1 MKVALLAP
9 LPPLQNGI
17 ADYAQAWM
25 EALRGAGV
33 DVRVPPQRAGGDWDT
48 NDAGFWQSVDIVH
61 AQLGGGRGP
70 EFLALEQLRAHWPQ
84 LAISATVHDPERL
97 VWRSPDPAKGLA
109 RRVASWPRPLPQLLA
124 LVQDRRTLGRERS
137 LAAGLDAMVALTRT
151 GVTCLVERM
160 QVEPRKVHFIA
171 HGNPLFATAEL
182 PEGEVLK
189 LLYFGFIY
197 PGKGIEDLFEALA
210 AVFRLRPQARLVLT
224 MAGGSSPEL
233 AFGSRGNYLSQ
244 LRERATQLGI
254 VERIEW
260 QLDLPAGGILDCV
273 QAHHV
278 MVLPYRDSRKLAL
291 LGRMRGTSGALSWAN
306 ASGRGVI
313 ASDAR
318 AFAEEVSYGNGVVF
332 AQGQSQALAERIVAL
347 LDEPSQARSWATA
360 ARALAT
366 QRQWAK
372 IADEFMALFTAV
384 VERKR

>member
-25 EALRGAGV
+25 QALRGAGV
-33 DVRVPPQRAGGDWDT
+33 EVRVPPQRADGSWDT
-48 NDAGFWQSVDIVH
+48 DDMQFWPHVDIVH

-70 EFLALEQLRAHWPQ
+70 EFLALEQLRASWPR
-84 LAISATVHDPERL
+84 LATSATVHDPERL
-97 VWRSPDPAKGLA
+97 VWRSPEPARGMT
-109 RRVASWPRPLPQLLA
+109 RRIAGWPRPLPQLLA
-124 LVQDRRTLGRERS
+124 LAQDRGTLARERH
-137 LAAGLDAMVALTRT
+137 LAAELDAMVALTRS
-151 GVTCLVERM
+151 GGACLVERM
-160 QVEPRKVHFIA
+160 QVAADKVHFIA
-171 HGNPLFATAEL
+171 HGNPLFAPAEL
-182 PEGEVLK
+182 PADEVLK

-197 PGKGIEDLFEALA
+197 PGKGIEDLFDAVA
-210 AVFRLRPQARLVLT
+210 AVLRLRPQARFSLT

-244 LRERATQLGI
+244 LRDLANGLGI
-254 VERIEW
+254 AERIEW
-260 QLDLPAGGILDCV
+260 QLDLPAERILQCV

-332 AQGQSQALAERIVAL
+332 AQGRSEALAGRMIAL
-347 LDEPSQARSWATA
+347 LDDPAQARNWAMA
-360 ARALAT
+360 AAALGT
-366 QRQWAK
+366 QRQWTK
-372 IADEFMALFTAV
+372 IADEFAALFAAV